1 MKALFF
7 ILLGYFIGRLIIRK
21 ER

>member
-7 ILLGYFIGRLIIRK
+7 ILLGYFIGRLITRR